1 MKAILIFGI
10 LMFLLAVVNL
20 PVSSAPYSAPTAYEV
35 IAAVNALRASHGM
48 APYQVD
54 SLLMLAAQGQADYL
68 ASMSS
73 SGAMD
78 GHTGAGGTNA
88 DQRAINIGFP
98 YVEGLD
104 INENWASLPMHV
116 TVEELIYHVWGDATH
131 MHTMLH
137 PRGQLV
143 GVGVSISAEN
153 VYYVLDV
160 AAYWGDAG
168 LTPQPTNAAYGG
180 NIATQQF
187 ISQYIAPVI
196 KAEPLSDGSIV
207 HTVQSGQSLWMLAHH
222 YQVTIDSLRQLNGL
236 GSSDMIY
243 IGQKIT
249 IRGPQPAT
257 PTSIPST
264 SASPAAA
271 ASIIQTPLLA
281 NSQHSTRTED
291 SGSGGGMDAGMAFLL
306 FFGLFALGLIL
317 IMLGTSAENSG
328 D

>member
-1 MKAILIFGI
+1 M
-10 LMFLLAVVNL
+10 VNL
-20 PVSSAPYSAPTAYEV
+20 PADAAPYSTPTAYDV

-48 APYQVD
+48 APYLVD

-78 GHTGAGGTNA
+78 GHTGAGGTDA

-104 INENWASLPMHV
+104 INENWASLPMNA
-116 TVEELIYHVWGDATH
+116 TVEQLLYQVWGDATH

-137 PRGQLV
+137 PRGQLMGV
-143 GVGVSISAEN
+143 GVGISAEN
-153 VYYVLDV
+153 VCYVLNV

-187 ISQYIAPVI
+187 ISQYIAPVL
-196 KAEPLSDGSIV
+196 KTEPQPDGSII

-222 YQVTIDSLRQLNGL
+222 YQVTIDNLRQLNSL
-236 GSSDMIY
+236 NSSDMIY

-249 IRGPQPAT
+249 IRGPQPAAPTLLPSPSANPPAYSGLFQT
-257 PTSIPST
+257 PSLLTLTSNQ
-264 SASPAAA
+264 PAQLEDEESGSGVD
-271 ASIIQTPLLA
+271 ASII
-281 NSQHSTRTED
+281 
-291 SGSGGGMDAGMAFLL
+291 FLL
-306 FFGLFALGLIL
+306 FFGLFSLGLIL
-317 IMLGTSAENSG
+317 IVVGTKGENSG